1 MKLIESEKNL
11 IKKLLEN
18 YSYTQLLLSDR
29 FKNSGD
35 IAEHYDVQKESD
47 DAIELINKIMQ
58 D

>member
-1 MKLIESEKNL
+1 MKLTESEKNSL
-11 IKKLLEN
+11 KKLLEN
-18 YSYTQLLLSDR
+18 YSYTQLLLS
-29 FKNSGD
+29 D